1 MEKSPASGCNSKMYE
16 EVNRCVDVMRRGGL
30 ILYPT
35 DTVWGIGC
43 DARSSEAVRRV
54 FELKRRADHK
64 ALIVLV
70 SDEAMLERT
79 VADIPDV
86 AWELIDA
93 AVRPLTVVYDKGVG
107 VAPELLGPDGSLGVR
122 LCHDPFAAGLCRAL
136 RAPVVSTSANVS
148 GQPAAAL
155 FPEISQ
161 EIIEGVDY
169 VADFRRDDRSSS
181 PPSSVI
187 RLGAGGTVRILRP

>member
-1 MEKSPASGCNSKMYE
+1 MRQEI
-16 EVNRCVDVMRRGGL
+16 NRCVEVMRRGGI

-43 DARSSEAVRRV
+43 DARSSEAVRRI
-54 FELKRRADHK
+54 FRLKQRADHK

-79 VADIPDV
+79 VEDIPDV
-86 AWELIDA
+86 AWELIQS
-93 AVRPLTVVYDKGVG
+93 AVRPLTVVYDKGIG
-107 VAPELLGPDGSLGVR
+107 VAPELLGPDGSIGVR
-122 LCHDPFAAGLCRAL
+122 LCHDSFAAGLCRAL
-136 RAPVVSTSANVS
+136 RAPVVSTSANIS

-161 EIIEGVDY
+161 EIINGVDY
-169 VADFRRDDRSSS
+169 VADFRRDDLTAA

-187 RLGAGGTVRILRP
+187 RLGSGGVVSILRP

>member
-1 MEKSPASGCNSKMYE
+1 MRDEI
-16 EVNRCVDVMRRGGL
+16 NRCVDVMRRGGI

-43 DARSSEAVRRV
+43 DARSSEAVRRI
-54 FELKRRADHK
+54 FQLKQRADHK

-79 VADIPDV
+79 VREVPDV
-86 AWELIDA
+86 AWELIDS
-93 AVRPLTVVYDKGVG
+93 AVRPLTIVYDNGIG
-107 VAPELLGPDGSLGVR
+107 VAPELLGPDGSIGVR
-122 LCHDPFAAGLCRAL
+122 LCRDQFAAGLAKAL
-136 RAPVVSTSANVS
+136 RAPVVSTSANIS
-148 GQPAAAL
+148 GQPTAAL

-161 EIIEGVDY
+161 DIIGGVDY
-169 VADFRRDDRSSS
+169 VADFRRADLSVS

-187 RLGAGGTVRILRP
+187 RLGAGGLVSILRP